1 MRVES
6 AVGCFPLILDRIKS
20 NSKRYSKHPLIRTYI
35 FFRSGK
41 KVLLFGVVIDNLG

>member
-1 MRVES
+1 MWVES

-35 FFRSGK
+35 FLGLAK
-41 KVLLFGVVIDNLG
+41 KFFYLRQLLAI